1 MDEKSYENILIYD
14 VLYKK
19 SNSAKPLRVILIKS
33 MEILENI
40 MEINT
45 LRGENF
51 TERKFLHAKN
61 SPNFID
67 DPLQMISKDVF
78 TKI

>member
-1 MDEKSYENILIYD
+1 MMFYTKNQTVQS
-14 VLYKK
+14 LY
-19 SNSAKPLRVILIKS
+19 LLFLIKS

-40 MEINT
+40 IEINT

-61 SPNFID
+61 SPNFRD
-67 DPLQMISKDVF
+67 DPLRMISKDVF